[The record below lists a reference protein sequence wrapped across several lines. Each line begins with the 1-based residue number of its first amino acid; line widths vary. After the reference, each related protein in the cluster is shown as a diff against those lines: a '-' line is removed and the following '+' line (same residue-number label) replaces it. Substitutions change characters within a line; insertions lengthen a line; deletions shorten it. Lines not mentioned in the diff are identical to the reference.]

1 MWLLIKEGGLS
12 IEIDLK
18 KTQMWKLSESHLE
31 TVMINRV
38 KIFLN
43 VDIMSKQM
51 DISSK
56 NGNFF

>member
-18 KTQMWKLSESHLE
+18 KTQMWKLSQSHLE